1 MTIAFRTA
9 DTFAAHAVCAAAG
22 FRDGLRAA
30 QFYVRDLS
38 HADGGRTRDRRNVTF
53 LSSVVARLARLA
65 DWLMTSGA
73 NAAISLLLPS
83 WRKLPSPFA
92 PGMMGEVA
100 EAVRR
105 NSLLH
110 NPLFNAYFFR
120 AAIQIIGYY
129 SEPPYLVL
137 EHRIDAARRLLAQ
150 NEPVQAPDTETGFLA
165 RVLLAL
171 ADTAPVA
178 KVGRPRSAHRLFE
191 EIEPNIAV
199 AATSCVALLLAGQGL
214 PMKNFDEDAFFAIT
228 GALILPRLKAI
239 SMLIG
244 RRDVAGL
251 AQELAEIRA
260 MY

>member
-1 MTIAFRTA
+1 MTIAFRSA
-9 DTFAAHAVCAAAG
+9 DTIAAHAVCAAAG

-38 HADGGRTRDRRNVTF
+38 HADGGRVRERRNVTL
-53 LSSVVARLARLA
+53 LSSAVARLARLA
-65 DWLMTSGA
+65 DRLMTSGA
-73 NAAISLLLPS
+73 NAAIALLLPS
-83 WRKLPSPFA
+83 WRKLPSPFTL
-92 PGMMGEVA
+92 GMMNEVA

-120 AAIQIIGYY
+120 ATIHIIEYY

-150 NEPVQAPDTETGFLA
+150 SESIARGDTEIGFLA

-171 ADTAPVA
+171 TDTAPVA
-178 KVGRPRSAHRLFE
+178 KVGRPRGAHRLFE
-191 EIEPNIAV
+191 EIDPNIAI
-199 AATSCVALLLAGQGL
+199 AATACVALLLAGQGV
-214 PMKNFDEDAFFAIT
+214 PAKNFDEDGFFAIT
-228 GALILPRLKAI
+228 GALILPRLKTVAA
-239 SMLIG
+239 LIAT
-244 RRDVAGL
+244 RDETGL
-251 AQELAEIRA
+251 ARELAQIKA

>member
-1 MTIAFRTA
+1 MTIAFRSA

-22 FRDGLRAA
+22 LRDGLRAA

-38 HADGGRTRDRRNVTF
+38 HADGGRMRERRNVTF
-53 LSSVVARLARLA
+53 LSSAVARLARFA
-65 DWLMTSGA
+65 DWFMTSGA
-73 NAAISLLLPS
+73 NAAIALLLPG
-83 WRKLPSPFA
+83 WRKLPSPFT
-92 PGMMGEVA
+92 PGMLNEVA

-120 AAIQIIGYY
+120 ATIHIIEYY

-150 NEPVQAPDTETGFLA
+150 NEAIAGPETETGFLA

-178 KVGRPRSAHRLFE
+178 KVGRSRAAHSLFE

-199 AATSCVALLLAGQGL
+199 AATACVALLLAGQGL
-214 PMKNFDEDAFFAIT
+214 PAKNLDEDAFFAIT
-228 GALILPRLKAI
+228 GALILPRLKMIAA
-239 SMLIG
+239 LIAA
-244 RRDVAGL
+244 RDEAGL
-251 AQELAEIRA
+251 ACELGEIKE